1 MLKSLRI
8 GPKILIVLSVVAIAA
23 IGIIGYQG
31 YSTAKES
38 LEQESFNK
46 LTAVREMKANQIED
60 YFQQIADQVRT
71 LSEDRMIIEA
81 MQAFDNALHGIEADY
96 GINEDHMN
104 KIDVE
109 VKSYYQ
115 DEFLIRLTPNLL
127 ETPSLS
133 DYWPQDKKTRALQHL
148 YITSNSND
156 TGSKYLLDNAGDPS
170 RYSTAHEIYHPII
183 RSYLEKFG
191 YYDIFLV
198 DVDTG
203 GHIAYTVFKE
213 VDYGTSLLTGP
224 YKDTNFAEAYR
235 SAASAT
241 DKDFVKLVDFD
252 PYHPSYNAPASF
264 ISSPIFDG
272 DEIIGVLLFQ
282 MPIDKINDI
291 MTNKHQWSEV
301 GLGKSGETYIVGDDF
316 LLRNQSRFLIEDRD
330 NYLKMIQ
337 KIGLSQEIVSKI
349 DNFNSSIGLQPVK
362 TQGTEAAQKDEIGTA
377 IFPDYRGVS
386 VLSSYKPL
394 DIPDVDWV
402 IMSEIDEAEAFA
414 QVHKLRKNIYTWLI
428 ILIISIVIVAFF
440 FSKTI
445 TRPLNELTKYSQ
457 ELSQHDFHAASHFQF
472 SGTLNSITKRHDEVG
487 DLAQSFQRMEVEL
500 GNSIENLK
508 KTTSAKE
515 RMESELNIGH
525 EIQMSMLPLLFPAY
539 PERKEF
545 NVHADLFPAR
555 EVGGDFYDFYFLE
568 DNLFGFC
575 IGDVSGKGVPAALFM
590 AVTKTLIKS
599 KAMEDSSPASVL
611 SHVNDELSVDNK
623 SSMFVT
629 AFLGILDVKTGE
641 LVYANA
647 GHNPPYI
654 VRRET
659 GLERIDKPHGV
670 VLGAMGDMVYNE
682 GHVKLNRGDTILLY
696 TDGVT
701 EAMNSQNE
709 LFSEKRLVDLL
720 SSRKYESVD
729 DTVHSTAAAVKHF
742 ENGANQADDVTI
754 LAVEYL
760 GAAGDLTV
768 EKESLEF
775 KNQPSEISRII
786 ECFNGFAKKYK
797 ITDKAR
803 QQISTVV
810 DELIHNIISYAYDD
824 DKEHD
829 IILVLELAGD
839 RLKMTITDD
848 GKPFNPFDIETPD
861 TSLPLEER
869 KVGGLGI
876 HLVRSIMD
884 RVFYHRRAN
893 KNVIT
898 LVKHLATD
906 NNIQCQ

>member
-81 MQAFDNALHGIEADY
+81 MKAFDNALHGIEADY
-96 GINEDHMN
+96 GINEDRMN
-104 KIDVE
+104 KIDAG
-109 VKSYYQ
+109 VKNYYQ
-115 DEFLIRLTPNLL
+115 DEFLKRLTPNLL

-133 DYWPQDKKTRALQHL
+133 DYWPQDKKTRTLQHL
-148 YITSNSND
+148 YITSNSYD
-156 TGSKYLLDNAGDPS
+156 TGSKHLLDIAGDPS
-170 RYSTAHEIYHPII
+170 RYSKAHEIYHPII

-272 DEIIGVLLFQ
+272 EEIIGVLLFQ

-291 MTNKHQWSEV
+291 MTNRHQWSKV
-301 GLGKSGETYIVGDDF
+301 GLGQSGETYIVGDDF

-377 IFPDYRGVS
+377 IFSDYRGVS

-414 QVHKLRKNIYTWLI
+414 QVHKYC
-428 ILIISIVIVAFF
+428 
-440 FSKTI
+440 
-445 TRPLNELTKYSQ
+445 
-457 ELSQHDFHAASHFQF
+457 
-472 SGTLNSITKRHDEVG
+472 
-487 DLAQSFQRMEVEL
+487 SF
-500 GNSIENLK
+500 
-508 KTTSAKE
+508 
-515 RMESELNIGH
+515 
-525 EIQMSMLPLLFPAY
+525 LLFQNNHKAF
-539 PERKEF
+539 ERTDKI
-545 NVHADLFPAR
+545 FPR
-555 EVGGDFYDFYFLE
+555 
-568 DNLFGFC
+568 
-575 IGDVSGKGVPAALFM
+575 I
-590 AVTKTLIKS
+590 
-599 KAMEDSSPASVL
+599 
-611 SHVNDELSVDNK
+611 
-623 SSMFVT
+623 VT
-629 AFLGILDVKTGE
+629 A
-641 LVYANA
+641 
-647 GHNPPYI
+647 
-654 VRRET
+654 
-659 GLERIDKPHGV
+659 
-670 VLGAMGDMVYNE
+670 
-682 GHVKLNRGDTILLY
+682 
-696 TDGVT
+696 
-701 EAMNSQNE
+701 
-709 LFSEKRLVDLL
+709 
-720 SSRKYESVD
+720 
-729 DTVHSTAAAVKHF
+729 
-742 ENGANQADDVTI
+742 
-754 LAVEYL
+754 
-760 GAAGDLTV
+760 
-768 EKESLEF
+768 
-775 KNQPSEISRII
+775 
-786 ECFNGFAKKYK
+786 
-797 ITDKAR
+797 
-803 QQISTVV
+803 
-810 DELIHNIISYAYDD
+810 
-824 DKEHD
+824 
-829 IILVLELAGD
+829 
-839 RLKMTITDD
+839 
-848 GKPFNPFDIETPD
+848 
-861 TSLPLEER
+861 
-869 KVGGLGI
+869 
-876 HLVRSIMD
+876 
-884 RVFYHRRAN
+884 
-893 KNVIT
+893 
-898 LVKHLATD
+898 
-906 NNIQCQ
+906 